1 MRWSNGGDLRIL
13 DFDLECRPLHWYGM
27 DYVSKEITAIGCKFL
42 DSNDPPE
49 VWLLGD
55 LKSEEMI
62 EDFLPFYNE
71 ADMVVGHYIRGYDL
85 PTLAG
90 AMLEF
95 ELGTLGDK
103 LSHDTKLDLIKF
115 EGLSKSQE
123 NLGSTLGLDKPK
135 IDMNQAKW
143 RTANRLEQE
152 GLELAY
158 ERVAGDVE
166 QNIELRAELLR
177 RGLLGPPKVWRAG
190 AGNMAR
196 YTA

>member
-1 MRWSNGGDLRIL
+1 VRWSNAGSLLIL

-27 DYVSKEITAIGCKFL
+27 DYVSKEITAIGAKFIGSGDL
-42 DSNDPPE
+42 PD
-49 VWLLGD
+49 VWLLGEYS
-55 LKSEEMI
+55 SEAMI
-62 EDFLPFYNE
+62 VEFLELYNL

-95 ELGTLGDK
+95 ELGTLDDK
-103 LSHDTKLDLIKF
+103 LAHDTKLDLIKF

-123 NLGSTLGLDKPK
+123 NLASTLGLEKPK
-135 IDMNQAKW
+135 VDMNQAKW

-152 GLELAY
+152 GLNLAY
-158 ERVAGDVE
+158 ERVSGDVE

-177 RGLLGPPKVWRAG
+177 RGLLGPPKLWRAG
-190 AGNMAR
+190 AGNLAR
-196 YTA
+196 YSA

>member
-1 MRWSNGGDLRIL
+1 MRWTSGGDLRIL

-27 DYVSKEITAIGCKFL
+27 DYVSKEITAIGCKFIGE
-42 DSNDPPE
+42 PGPVQ

-55 LKSEEMI
+55 WQGSEMI
-62 EDFLPFYNE
+62 EDFLDYYNA

-95 ELGTLGDK
+95 ELGTLPDK

-123 NLGSTLGLDKPK
+123 NLASTLGIEKPK

-143 RTANRLEQE
+143 RSANRLEN
-152 GLELAY
+152 LELAY
-158 ERVAGDVE
+158 ERVSGDVE

-177 RGLLGPPKVWRAG
+177 RGLLGPPKVWHAG

-196 YTA
+196 YSA

>member
-1 MRWSNGGDLRIL
+1 MQWSNGGPLRIL

-27 DYVSKEITAIGCKFL
+27 DYVSKEITAIGAKWIGIDL
-42 DSNDPPE
+42 DPY

-55 LKSEEMI
+55 WTTEEMI
-62 EDFLPFYNE
+62 SEFLQMYEE

-95 ELGTLGDK
+95 ELGVLDDK
-103 LSHDTKLDLIKF
+103 LAHDTKLDLIKF

-123 NLGSTLGLDKPK
+123 NLASTLGLSKPK
-135 IDMNQAKW
+135 VDMNQAKW
-143 RTANRLEQE
+143 RTANRLEKE
-152 GLELAY
+152 GLNLAY
-158 ERVAGDVE
+158 ERVCGDVE

-196 YTA
+196 YSA